1 MGLSLK
7 SIGRMISVA
16 NTISSGIN
24 AANMIGGLN
33 LQGLSPDNIGG
44 IKDSVMNS
52 INGKSNDMLS
62 QITSAIDTSELQNMV
77 NGMNIEGQV
86 NSMMSDI
93 QSKTSS
99 GNFDANSLDIE
110 GQVSQMISGM
120 GLDNINFM

>member
-1 MGLSLK
+1 MGLSLG
-7 SIGRMISVA
+7 SIGKMISVA

-33 LQGLSPDNIGG
+33 LKGLAPDNIGG

-93 QSKTSS
+93 QAQTAS
-99 GNFDANSLDIE
+99 GNFDPNSLDIE
-110 GQVSQMISGM
+110 GQVNQMISGM
-120 GLDNINFM
+120 GLENINFM